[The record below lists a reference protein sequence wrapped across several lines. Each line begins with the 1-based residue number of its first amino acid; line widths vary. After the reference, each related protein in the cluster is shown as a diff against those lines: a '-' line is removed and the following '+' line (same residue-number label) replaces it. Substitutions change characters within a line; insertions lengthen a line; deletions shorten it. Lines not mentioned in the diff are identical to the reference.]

1 MGALAVLWLLKI
13 VDVSAYF
20 PALAL
25 KACGLINHNL
35 AERGGVRVVGSD
47 LASNALSQPRAKSS
61 YSLTSSIPL
70 GNSCLFSDL

>member
-1 MGALAVLWLLKI
+1 MGALAVLWLLKV

-35 AERGGVRVVGSD
+35 AERVVGGLWGGIWTQIHS
-47 LASNALSQPRAKSS
+47 ASPDGSAQCQPRAKSS
-61 YSLTSSIPL
+61 YSLTELHSL
-70 GNSCLFSDL
+70 R

>member
-1 MGALAVLWLLKI
+1 MSSPAPKNSQGPHRGQVGALAVLWLLEV

-35 AERGGVRVVGSD
+35 GTRGGVKVVGSH
-47 LASNALSQPRAKSS
+47 LA
-61 YSLTSSIPL
+61 
-70 GNSCLFSDL
+70 